1 MQRRYASCS
10 GTGNVVRTLMKAPW
24 PDSFVEESN
33 LNQQVSMIRRALGES
48 ANDARAL
55 DFSEAAM
62 TTMAIHRLQ
71 DAEV

>member
-1 MQRRYASCS
+1 
-10 GTGNVVRTLMKAPW
+10 MKALW